1 MNTTFLKGFFSS
13 SISIDTTRILTFV
26 QNILIMAS
34 VKNLKRD
41 FNYAIFDIV
50 EEGFSQQL
58 WDESKTEKTNEIID
72 EAVDFRNEMIA
83 KINASST
90 KAEFKQIRA
99 EISDKVEALATKLM

>member
-1 MNTTFLKGFFSS
+1 M
-13 SISIDTTRILTFV
+13 LTFV

-34 VKNLKRD
+34 IKNLKRD

-58 WDESKTEKTNEIID
+58 WDDSKAEKTNAVID
-72 EAVDFRNEMIA
+72 EAVEFRNEMMA

-90 KAEFKQIRA
+90 KAEFKQLRG
-99 EISDKVEALATKLM
+99 EISDKIEALATKLM